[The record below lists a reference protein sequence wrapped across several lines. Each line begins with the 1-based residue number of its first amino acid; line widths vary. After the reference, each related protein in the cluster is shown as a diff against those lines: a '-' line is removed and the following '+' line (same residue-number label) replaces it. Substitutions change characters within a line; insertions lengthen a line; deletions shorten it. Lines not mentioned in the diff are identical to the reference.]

1 MGIAENIKQ
10 NLKVKIQNNLDR
22 NYIRKILK
30 IVGRRPVLAAYGATI
45 SSRSD
50 KYLNIA
56 TIKSVSHAY
65 NPKNIVA
72 YGSLFLPYE
81 MFHALDLVPFLPEVM
96 GGFTGGLGIADRTLK
111 EASSRWYTPDLC
123 TFHRS
128 ASGAVELDIFPV
140 PNFLLCSNLAC
151 DAAQKTFYMD
161 AKKFGLG
168 DRYYLIDTPYDKDE
182 SSIKYLAAQ
191 LEAVST
197 DICRKSGKK
206 IDIGKFKKSIN
217 LSNEFRQW
225 AIKASDIRKEL
236 LIYPNNFDGLSFILP
251 FHGLAGTKDAVEVYK
266 NMYFELSE
274 FLKKQKSGGFKDT
287 PGRWSGIRRRISGN
301 KGIGGTNSDGAGGR
315 GVADFEGGSVSGSFD
330 SIESSNNIDG
340 GNISIGGTGIS
351 GSARIKKILWL
362 HLKPYYNN
370 NLFSLLE
377 SNNYKVVFEEISQVY
392 WPELDPEKPFE
403 SLAIKMLSH
412 PLNGSVQN
420 RVNAILKMVK
430 DFNVDGV
437 IMFAHWG
444 CRHSN
449 GGARIIKDSLKE
461 VDVPMLL
468 LDGDCLNKNNS
479 SEGQMLTRLQGFMEI
494 VDAKF
499 Q

>member
-1 MGIAENIKQ
+1 MGIAENIKE
-10 NLKVKIQNNLDR
+10 NLKLKIQNNLDR
-22 NYIRKILK
+22 NYIRNILRIIGK
-30 IVGRRPVLAAYGATI
+30 RPVLTAYGATF

-56 TIKSVSHAY
+56 TIKSISRAY
-65 NPKNIVA
+65 NPKNTVA

-81 MFHALDLVPFLPEVM
+81 MFHALDMAPFLPEVM

-140 PNFLLCSNLAC
+140 PNFLICSNLAC

-161 AKKFGLG
+161 AKKFSLE
-168 DRYYLIDTPYDKDE
+168 DNYYLIDTPYDKDE
-182 SSIKYLAAQ
+182 SSVKYLAAQ
-191 LEAVST
+191 LEAVSA

-206 IDIGKFKKSIN
+206 LDIGKFKKAIR
-217 LSNEFRQW
+217 LSNEFRKW
-225 AIKASDIRKEL
+225 ALKAMDTRKEL
-236 LIYPNNFDGLSFILP
+236 IKYPKNFDGLNFILP
-251 FHGLAGTKDAVEVYK
+251 FHGLAGTKDAVDVYK
-266 NMYFELSE
+266 TMYFELSG
-274 FLKKQKSGGFKDT
+274 FLKKQRSNLKNSSARGIVSGVRT
-287 PGRWSGIRRRISGN
+287 GINNNDSN
-301 KGIGGTNSDGAGGR
+301 TVNSDNP
-315 GVADFEGGSVSGSFD
+315 GGSNGNAGSD
-330 SIESSNNIDG
+330 KV
-340 GNISIGGTGIS
+340 
-351 GSARIKKILWL
+351 KKILWL

-370 NLFSLLE
+370 NIYNLLE
-377 SNNYKVVFEEISQVY
+377 NNNYKVVFEEISNVY

-420 RVNAILKMVK
+420 RVNAILEMAK

-461 VDVPMLL
+461 IDIPMLL

-494 VDAKF
+494 VDARY

>member
-1 MGIAENIKQ
+1 MGIAENIKE
-10 NLKVKIQNNLDR
+10 NLKLKIQKNLDR
-22 NYIRKILK
+22 NYIRRILK
-30 IVGRRPVLAAYGATI
+30 IIGKRPVLAAYGATFA
-45 SSRSD
+45 SKSD

-56 TIKSVSHAY
+56 SIRSVSRAY
-65 NPKNIVA
+65 NPKNTVA

-81 MFHALDLVPFLPEVM
+81 MFHALELAPFLPEVM
-96 GGFTGGLGIADRTLK
+96 GGFTGGMGIADRTLK

-140 PNFLLCSNLAC
+140 PNFLICSNLAC

-161 AKKFGLG
+161 AKKFGLE
-168 DRYYLIDTPYDKDE
+168 DNYYLIDTPYDNDE
-182 SSIKYLAAQ
+182 SSIKYLASQ
-191 LEAVST
+191 LEAVCT
-197 DICRKSGKK
+197 DICIKSGKK
-206 IDIGKFKKSIN
+206 LDLGKFAKSIRM
-217 LSNEFRQW
+217 SNEFRQW
-225 AIKASDIRKEL
+225 ALKASDVRKEL
-236 LIYPNNFDGLSFILP
+236 YIYPKFFDGLNFILP
-251 FHGLAGTKDAVEVYK
+251 FHGLAGTRDAVEVYK
-266 NMYFELSE
+266 NMYFELSR
-274 FLKKQKSGGFKDT
+274 FLKIQKKGSFKNTGSRKSAGSSRSSIINSNNNDE
-287 PGRWSGIRRRISGN
+287 RSNDYLNSSNINSGN
-301 KGIGGTNSDGAGGR
+301 ID
-315 GVADFEGGSVSGSFD
+315 SGK
-330 SIESSNNIDG
+330 
-340 GNISIGGTGIS
+340 
-351 GSARIKKILWL
+351 IKRILWL

-370 NLFSLLE
+370 NLFNLLE
-377 SNNYKVVFEEISQVY
+377 NNNYKVVFEEISNVY
-392 WPELDPEKPFE
+392 WPELAPEKPFE

-461 VDVPMLL
+461 QDIPMLL

-494 VDAKF
+494 IDAKYH
-499 Q
+499 

>member
-1 MGIAENIKQ
+1 MGIAENLKE
-10 NLKVKIQNNLDR
+10 NLKLKIQNNLDR
-22 NYIRKILK
+22 NYIRNILNIIGK
-30 IVGRRPVLAAYGATI
+30 KPVLAAYGATFA
-45 SSRSD
+45 SRSD

-56 TIKSVSHAY
+56 SIKSVSRAY
-65 NPKNIVA
+65 NPKNNVA

-81 MFHALDLVPFLPEVM
+81 MFHALDLAPFLPEVM
-96 GGFTGGLGIADRTLK
+96 GGFTGGMGLADRTLK

-128 ASGAVELDIFPV
+128 ASGAVELNIFPV
-140 PNFLLCSNLAC
+140 PNFLICSNLAC

-161 AKKFGLG
+161 AKKFGLE
-168 DRYYLIDTPYDKDE
+168 DNYYLIDTPYDKDE
-182 SSIKYLAAQ
+182 SSIKYLTSQ
-191 LEAVST
+191 LEEVSA

-206 IDIGKFKKSIN
+206 LDMRKFKKTIR
-217 LSNEFRQW
+217 LSNEFRYW

-236 LIYPNNFDGLSFILP
+236 FVYPGHFDGLSFIMP
-251 FHGLAGTKDAVEVYK
+251 FHALAGTKDAVDVYK
-266 NMYFELSE
+266 NMYFELSG
-274 FLKKQKSGGFKDT
+274 FLKKQKNGSSLKNT
-287 PGRWSGIRRRISGN
+287 GIRGI
-301 KGIGGTNSDGAGGR
+301 IGGSRTSINDKNSGDK
-315 GVADFEGGSVSGSFD
+315 V
-330 SIESSNNIDG
+330 
-340 GNISIGGTGIS
+340 
-351 GSARIKKILWL
+351 KKILWL

-370 NLFSLLE
+370 NIFNLLE
-377 SNNYKVVFEEISQVY
+377 NNNYKVVFEEISNVY

-403 SLAIKMLSH
+403 SLAVKMLSH

-461 VDVPMLL
+461 QDIPMLL

-479 SEGQMLTRLQGFMEI
+479 SEGQMMTRLQGFMEI
-494 VDAKF
+494 VDARF

>member
-1 MGIAENIKQ
+1 MGIAENIKE
-10 NLKVKIQNNLDR
+10 NLKLKIQNNLDR
-22 NYIRKILK
+22 NYIRNILRIIGK
-30 IVGRRPVLAAYGATI
+30 RPVLAAYGATF
-45 SSRSD
+45 SSKSD

-56 TIKSVSHAY
+56 TIKSISRAY
-65 NPKNIVA
+65 NPKNTVA

-81 MFHALDLVPFLPEVM
+81 IFHALDMAPFLPEVM

-140 PNFLLCSNLAC
+140 PNFLICSNLAC

-161 AKKFGLG
+161 AKKFGLE
-168 DRYYLIDTPYDKDE
+168 DNYYLIDTPYDKDE
-182 SSIKYLAAQ
+182 SSVKYLALQ
-191 LEAVST
+191 LEAICA

-206 IDIGKFKKSIN
+206 FDIGKFKKAIR
-217 LSNEFRQW
+217 LSNEFRKW
-225 AIKASDIRKEL
+225 ALKAMDVRKEL
-236 LIYPNNFDGLSFILP
+236 TIYPRYFDGLNFILP
-251 FHGLAGTKDAVEVYK
+251 FHGLAGSEDAVNVYK
-266 NMYFELSE
+266 NMYFELSR
-274 FLKKQKSGGFKDT
+274 FLKKQKGGIIKKT
-287 PGRWSGIRRRISGN
+287 
-301 KGIGGTNSDGAGGR
+301 GAGG
-315 GVADFEGGSVSGSFD
+315 VGGGRTG
-330 SIESSNNIDG
+330 INSSNSMNAGG
-340 GNISIGGTGIS
+340 GNPGSS
-351 GSARIKKILWL
+351 GCNASCGKVKKILWL

-370 NLFSLLE
+370 NIFNLLE
-377 SNNYKVVFEEISQVY
+377 NNNYKVVFEEISNVY

-461 VDVPMLL
+461 QDIPMLL

-494 VDAKF
+494 VDARY

>member
-1 MGIAENIKQ
+1 MGIAENIKE
-10 NLKVKIQNNLDR
+10 NLKLKIQNNLDR
-22 NYIRKILK
+22 NYIRNILRIIGK
-30 IVGRRPVLAAYGATI
+30 RPVLAAYGATF

-56 TIKSVSHAY
+56 SIKSVSRAY
-65 NPKNIVA
+65 NPKNSVA

-81 MFHALDLVPFLPEVM
+81 MFHALDLAPFLPEVM

-140 PNFLLCSNLAC
+140 PDFLICSNLAC

-161 AKKFGLG
+161 AKKFGLE
-168 DRYYLIDTPYDKDE
+168 DNYYLVDTPYDNDE
-182 SSIKYLAAQ
+182 SSVKYLAAQ
-191 LEAVST
+191 LEAVSA

-206 IDIGKFKKSIN
+206 LDFGKFKKSIR

-236 LIYPNNFDGLSFILP
+236 FVYPKNFDGLNFILP
-251 FHGLAGTKDAVEVYK
+251 FHGLAGTKDAVDVYK
-266 NMYFELSE
+266 NMYFELSR
-274 FLKKQKSGGFKDT
+274 FLKKQKSGSIKNT
-287 PGRWSGIRRRISGN
+287 GIRGIGSRRAISNSGN
-301 KGIGGTNSDGAGGR
+301 GIKINNGNPGSSSGNTAGSDK
-315 GVADFEGGSVSGSFD
+315 V
-330 SIESSNNIDG
+330 
-340 GNISIGGTGIS
+340 
-351 GSARIKKILWL
+351 KKILWL

-370 NLFSLLE
+370 NLFNLLE
-377 SNNYKVVFEEISQVY
+377 NNNYKVVFEEISNVY
-392 WPELDPEKPFE
+392 WPELDPDKPFE

-461 VDVPMLL
+461 MDIPMLL

-494 VDAKF
+494 VDARY

>member
-1 MGIAENIKQ
+1 MGIAENIKE
-10 NLKVKIQNNLDR
+10 NLKLKIQNNLDR
-22 NYIRKILK
+22 NYIRNILRIIGK
-30 IVGRRPVLAAYGATI
+30 RPVLAAYGATF

-56 TIKSVSHAY
+56 TIKSISCSY
-65 NPKNIVA
+65 NPKNTVA

-81 MFHALDLVPFLPEVM
+81 MFHALDLAPFLPEVM

-111 EASSRWYTPDLC
+111 EASARWYTPDLC

-140 PNFLLCSNLAC
+140 PNFLICSNLAC

-161 AKKFGLG
+161 AKKFGLE
-168 DRYYLIDTPYDKDE
+168 DNYYLIDTPYDNDE

-191 LEAVST
+191 LESVSV

-206 IDIGKFKKSIN
+206 LDIRKFKKAIK

-236 LIYPNNFDGLSFILP
+236 CMYPKGFDGLNFILP
-251 FHGLAGTKDAVEVYK
+251 FHGLAGTKDAVDVYK
-266 NMYFELSE
+266 TMYFELNG
-274 FLKKQKSGGFKDT
+274 FLKKQKRGNIKNT
-287 PGRWSGIRRRISGN
+287 GIRRIGGGWTSVSNVNSININNNNLSSSSGN
-301 KGIGGTNSDGAGGR
+301 AGSDK
-315 GVADFEGGSVSGSFD
+315 V
-330 SIESSNNIDG
+330 
-340 GNISIGGTGIS
+340 
-351 GSARIKKILWL
+351 KKILWL

-370 NLFSLLE
+370 NLFNLLE
-377 SNNYKVVFEEISQVY
+377 NNNYKVVFEEISNVY
-392 WPELDPEKPFE
+392 WPVLDPEKPFE

-420 RVNAILKMVK
+420 RVNAILKMAK

-461 VDVPMLL
+461 QDIPMLL

-494 VDAKF
+494 VDARY
-499 Q
+499 QY